1 MPLLHEPMVPPL
13 GLNGQAVKHS
23 RLADGEVADVDH
35 LLYFALAF
43 GDDLAGLERD
53 ELAELRFQ
61 FAQGVPELTHGFAA
75 DWSRRN
81 APFLEGLLGGCDRLL
96 VFRVCRRPDTRQK
109 FAVDRR
115 KFFDDRSTASPIAV
129 EDAGIFRA
137 DSE

>member
-43 GDDLAGLERD
+43 GNDLAGLERD
-53 ELAELRFQ
+53 ELTELRFQ

-81 APFLEGLLGGCDRLL
+81 APFLEGLLCARNRLL
-96 VFRVCRRPDTRQK
+96 VFGARRRSDTRQK
-109 FAVDRR
+109 FAVDRPT
-115 KFFDDRSTASPIAV
+115 FFHDP
-129 EDAGIFRA
+129 
-137 DSE
+137 